1 MDLLNV
7 FEVQSIRMWIAQS
20 AVLFFFISGFA
31 LLAVGL
37 LLVVNSAAALR
48 FFDGMNR
55 WVSMRRAT
63 RPLEITRD
71 TQPLV
76 LRHRYLIAAFV
87 VAGGVFAISGLL
99 TQYDARAAVRLLGL
113 DALRPMLAFWLADSA
128 RWLLVAGNALGIV
141 IGLLLAFSPGRLMAL
156 EARGGDWYSE
166 RRMVKGVDTM
176 NTELDAQVA
185 ARPRAAGIIIVVLAL
200 LLIGAFGLLLP
211 AVF

>member
-1 MDLLNV
+1 MDLLNL
-7 FEVQSIRMWIAQS
+7 FDVQSVRMWIAQS
-20 AVLFFFISGFA
+20 AVLFFLISGFA

-63 RPLEITRD
+63 RPLEIARD

-76 LRHRYLIAAFV
+76 QRHRYLIAAFV
-87 VAGGVFAISGLL
+87 IAAGVFAISGLL
-99 TQYDARAAVRLLGL
+99 TQYEAKAAVRMLGL
-113 DALRPMLAFWLADSA
+113 DVLRPALGLWLVDSA
-128 RWLLVAGNALGIV
+128 RWLLVAGSVLGIV
-141 IGLLLAFSPGRLMAL
+141 IGLLLAFAPEKLARI
-156 EARGGDWYSE
+156 EAQGGDWYSE
-166 RRMVKGVDTM
+166 RRLVKGADAM
-176 NTELDAQVA
+176 NTGLDAQVA

-200 LLIGAFGLLLP
+200 LLVGAFGLLLP

>member
-1 MDLLNV
+1 MDVLSL
-7 FEVQSIRMWIAQS
+7 IDHPALRMWFAQS

-63 RPLEITRD
+63 RPLEIARD

-76 LRHRYLIAAFV
+76 QRHRYLIAAFV
-87 VAGGVFAISGLL
+87 IAAGVFAISGLL
-99 TQYDARAAVRLLGL
+99 TQYDARAAVRMFGL
-113 DALRPMLAFWLADSA
+113 DALRPALAFWLADSA

-141 IGLLLAFSPGRLMAL
+141 VGLLLVFSPGRLKAL

-166 RRMVKGVDTM
+166 RRVVKGADAM
-176 NTELDAQVA
+176 NTGLDAQVA
-185 ARPRAAGIIIVVLAL
+185 ARPRAAGIIIIVLAL
-200 LLIGAFGLLLP
+200 LLVGAFGLLLP

>member
-1 MDLLNV
+1 MDLLNLLDAP
-7 FEVQSIRMWIAQS
+7 SIRMWFAQS

-37 LLVVNSAAALR
+37 TLVLNSAAALR
-48 FFDGMNR
+48 FFGTMNH

-63 RPLEITRD
+63 RPLEIARD
-71 TQPLV
+71 TQPLI
-76 LRHRYLIAAFV
+76 LRYRYLIAAFL
-87 VAGGVFAISGLL
+87 VAAGVFAISGLL
-99 TQYDARAAVRLLGL
+99 TQYEARAAIRLLGL
-113 DALRPMLAFWLADSA
+113 ESQRPVLALWLVDSA
-128 RWLLVAGNALGIV
+128 RWLLIAGNALGIV
-141 IGLLLAFSPGRLMAL
+141 VGLVLAFAPGLLSRV

-166 RRMVKGVDTM
+166 RRMVKGADTM
-176 NTELDAQVA
+176 NTGLDAQVA

>member
-1 MDLLNV
+1 MDV
-7 FEVQSIRMWIAQS
+7 FNLFDHPALRMWFAQS

-37 LLVVNSAAALR
+37 TLVVNSAAALR
-48 FFDGMNR
+48 MFGGMNR

-63 RPLEITRD
+63 RPLEIARD

-76 LRHRYLIAAFV
+76 QRHRYLIAVFV
-87 VAGGVFAISGLL
+87 IAAGVFAISGLL
-99 TQYDARAAVRLLGL
+99 TQYDARAAVRMVGL
-113 DALRPMLAFWLADSA
+113 DVLRPVLALWLVDSA

-141 IGLLLAFSPGRLMAL
+141 VGLVLAFSPGRLMAL

-166 RRMVKGVDTM
+166 RRVVKGADTM
-176 NTELDAQVA
+176 NTGLDAQVA
-185 ARPRAAGIIIVVLAL
+185 ARPRAAGIIIIVLAL
-200 LLIGAFGLLLP
+200 LLVGAFGLLLP

>member
-1 MDLLNV
+1 LNL
-7 FEVQSIRMWIAQS
+7 FDVQSVRMWIAQS
-20 AVLFFFISGFA
+20 AVLFFLISGFA

-63 RPLEITRD
+63 RPLEIARD

-76 LRHRYLIAAFV
+76 QRHRYLIAAFV
-87 VAGGVFAISGLL
+87 IAAGVFAISGLL
-99 TQYDARAAVRLLGL
+99 TQYEAKAAVRMLGL
-113 DALRPMLAFWLADSA
+113 DVLRPALGLWLVDSA
-128 RWLLVAGNALGIV
+128 RWLLVAGSVLGIV
-141 IGLLLAFSPGRLMAL
+141 IGLLLAFAPEKLARI
-156 EARGGDWYSE
+156 EAQGGDWYSE
-166 RRMVKGVDTM
+166 RRLVKGADAM
-176 NTELDAQVA
+176 NTGLDAQVA

-200 LLIGAFGLLLP
+200 LLVGAFGLLLP